1 MSTLA
6 TLLLVVL
13 FATLATAYAGAV
25 RSSALRRRFEALGKI
40 PGRPLE
46 EIVRHVGEPHRR
58 EKPHA
63 GREILEWRR
72 INFHVVLTFT
82 NGVCDGVDYDAG

>member
-1 MSTLA
+1 MSTLWI
-6 TLLLVVL
+6 LLLVVL
-13 FATLATAYAGAV
+13 FATLATAYASAV

-40 PGRPLE
+40 LGRSME
-46 EIVRHVGEPHRR
+46 EILRHVGEPHRR
-58 EKPHA
+58 AKPHA

-82 NGVCDGVDYDAG
+82 DGICDGVDYEAA